1 MSDETDVR
9 IGKFDILAT
18 YTYAKAL
25 PDGTPANEAKERG
38 IVAAIMGRKRSSVT
52 RAAAKRITRQ
62 IRRQPRRRRKRQS
75 LPRRSI
81 IKSPTRWASSSIRP
95 FFQP

>member
-25 PDGTPANEAKERG
+25 LDGTPANEAKERG
-38 IVAAIMGRKRSSVT
+38 IVAAIMGAKSKLGHTVGSEMVHQMDKSTAETGKKTVVT
-52 RAAAKRITRQ
+52 ARY
-62 IRRQPRRRRKRQS
+62 S
-75 LPRRSI
+75 LQGA
-81 IKSPTRWASSSIRP
+81 SP
-95 FFQP
+95 QHV